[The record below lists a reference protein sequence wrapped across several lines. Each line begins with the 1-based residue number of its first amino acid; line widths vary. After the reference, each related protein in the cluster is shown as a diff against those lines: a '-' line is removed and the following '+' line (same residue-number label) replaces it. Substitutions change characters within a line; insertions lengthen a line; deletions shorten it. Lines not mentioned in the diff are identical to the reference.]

1 MFYIFLSLTI
11 FLLLILIVAYLGS
24 NYLIARRKPDPA
36 TSPKD
41 YGLDFEEVSFI
52 SGDGIKLGGWYIP
65 AMNSDRTIIFCA
77 GANGS
82 IDPDVIYAPWFQAA
96 NFNVLMFDWRAHGR
110 SAGSVTTLGYH
121 ERYDLIAAV
130 EFAKSK
136 GARRIGV
143 LGFSMGGAVAVST
156 AAVTPSIDAVAIDGA
171 FVHVL
176 SAVAGG
182 LIERGLADWL
192 AYSLARLFLIMTNGR
207 LGINLFEIDPVR
219 WIDRIAPRPLLL
231 IYGDRDPYVSK
242 SEIDQLADRAKA
254 PKEIWRVAEAAHRNI
269 HVLRPEEYR
278 IKLVQFFD
286 QNLQPA
292 QRNDPKF

>member
-1 MFYIFLSLTI
+1 MFDLFLALI
-11 FLLLILIVAYLGS
+11 IVLLLLLIIVAYLGS

-41 YGLDFEEVSFI
+41 YGLDFEEVSFTA
-52 SGDGIKLGGWYIP
+52 GDGIKLGGWYIP
-65 AMNSDRTIIFCA
+65 ANHSARTIIFCA

-82 IDPDVIYAPWFQAA
+82 IDPDVIYAPWFHAA

-110 SAGSVTTLGYH
+110 SAGSITTLGYH

-130 EFAKSK
+130 EFAKSN
-136 GARRIGV
+136 GAHRIGV
-143 LGFSMGGAVAVST
+143 LGFSMGGAVALST
-156 AAVTPSIDAVAIDGA
+156 AAVTPSIEAVAIDGA

-192 AYSLARLFLIMTNGR
+192 ADALARLFLITTNLR
-207 LGINLFEIDPVR
+207 LGINLFEIDPAR

-242 SEIDQLADRAKA
+242 SEIDQLANRANA
-254 PKEIWRVAEAAHRNI
+254 PKEIWRVAEAAHRNV
-269 HVLRPEEYR
+269 HTLRSDEYR
-278 IKLVQFFD
+278 TRLVQFFD
-286 QNLQPA
+286 QNL
-292 QRNDPKF
+292 

>member
-1 MFYIFLSLTI
+1 MFFIYLFLALV
-11 FLLLILIVAYLGS
+11 LIAPILVAYLGS

-36 TSPKD
+36 TSPKGN
-41 YGLDFEEVSFI
+41 GLDFEEVSFQ
-52 SGDGIKLGGWYIP
+52 SGDGLKLGGWYIP

-82 IDPDVIYAPWFQAA
+82 IDPDVIYAPWFHAA
-96 NFNVLMFDWRAHGR
+96 HFNVLMFDWRAHGR
-110 SAGSVTTLGYH
+110 SEGSITTLGYH

-136 GARRIGV
+136 GATQIGV
-143 LGFSMGGAVAVST
+143 LGFSMGGAVALST
-156 AAVTPSIDAVAIDGA
+156 AAVTPSIEAVAIDGA

-192 AYSLARLFLIMTNGR
+192 AYSLARLFLVMTNLR

-242 SEIDQLADRAKA
+242 SEIDQLVDRANE

-278 IKLVQFFD
+278 IRLVQFFD
-286 QNLQPA
+286 QNL
-292 QRNDPKF
+292 

>member
-1 MFYIFLSLTI
+1 MFYLFLALTI
-11 FLLLILIVAYLGS
+11 YLLFILIVAFLGS

-41 YGLDFEEVSFI
+41 YGLDFVEVNFTS
-52 SGDGIKLGGWYIP
+52 SDGINLGGWYIP

-82 IDPDVIYAPWFQAA
+82 IDPDVIYVPWFQAA

-110 SAGSVTTLGYH
+110 SAGSITTLGYH

-136 GARRIGV
+136 GATQIGV
-143 LGFSMGGAVAVST
+143 LGFSMGGAVALST
-156 AAVTPSIDAVAIDGA
+156 AAVTPSIDAVAVDGA

-182 LIERGLADWL
+182 LIERGVADWL
-192 AYSLARLFLIMTNGR
+192 AYSLARLFLLTTNLR

-242 SEIDQLADRAKA
+242 TEIDQLADRAKE
-254 PKEIWRVAEAAHRNI
+254 PKDIWRVVEATHRNI
-269 HVLRPEEYR
+269 HVLRAEDYR
-278 IKLVQFFD
+278 IRLVQFFD
-286 QNLQPA
+286 QNLQSE